1 MAKRQAGWTRIGSWI
16 VHKPHW
22 RSDRGAWYA
31 RLRNVVDGTIRKV
44 RIDLPGIPQKS
55 WRRCRV
61 AAQER
66 ALELAQELQ
75 ALKQAQD
82 DPAFEDAVE
91 EFLAFKKGQIR
102 ENSWDDLALTLH
114 RIFVPAFRGRRPRTI
129 RGPEIE
135 KLLHERR
142 HNGNPISG
150 RTQARLRAHMSN
162 FFSWAVRHGIA
173 DQNPAHGVKTKRQA
187 PTCERVALTV
197 EEARELL
204 RVVDHETRV
213 FVAVSLYTAL
223 RPQAVLRLLWADIRF
238 HDGYVLL
245 PAEKSK
251 NHIPVKIPLHPV
263 LKTFLLAELERR
275 GAIDSGAPLVTIKSY
290 ALRGR
295 LRRAFARLT
304 IPDPGRAASLQRPP
318 LRIFRRTAAT
328 WLSERASLPVLRA
341 LLGHKLASAAD
352 FIALKYTVPRWEELE
367 KAVMSLP
374 DLFTAV
380 EEKRNLLD
388 MAVDSP

>member
-1 MAKRQAGWTRIGSWI
+1 MEKRQASWLRIGSWI

-66 ALELAQELQ
+66 AVELVQELES
-75 ALKQAQD
+75 LKQAQE
-82 DPAFEDAVE
+82 DPPFEKAVE
-91 EFLAFKKGQIR
+91 DFLAFKKGQIR
-102 ENSWDDLALTLH
+102 ENSWEDLALTLR

-135 KLLHERR
+135 KLLHQRQY
-142 HNGNPISG
+142 NGKPISG
-150 RTQARLRAHMSN
+150 RTQARLRAHLSN

-173 DQNPAHGVKTKRQA
+173 DQNPTHSVKTKRQA

-197 EEARELL
+197 EEARELI
-204 RVVDHETRV
+204 RVVDPETRV

-223 RPQAVLRLLWADIRF
+223 RPQAVLRLTWADIRF
-238 HDGYVLL
+238 HDGYVFL

-251 NHIPVKIPLHPV
+251 NGLPVKIPLHPT
-263 LKTFLLAELERR
+263 LKRFLLAELERR
-275 GAIDSGAPLVTIKSY
+275 GSIDSAAPVITIKSY

-295 LRRAFARLT
+295 LRRAFARIT
-304 IPDPGRAASLQRPP
+304 APDPGRAASLQKPP

-328 WLSERASLPVLRA
+328 WLSEKTSLPVLRA

-352 FIALKYTVPRWEELE
+352 FIALKYTVPPWQELE
-367 KAVMSLP
+367 SAIRSLP

-388 MAVDSP
+388 MAFDSP